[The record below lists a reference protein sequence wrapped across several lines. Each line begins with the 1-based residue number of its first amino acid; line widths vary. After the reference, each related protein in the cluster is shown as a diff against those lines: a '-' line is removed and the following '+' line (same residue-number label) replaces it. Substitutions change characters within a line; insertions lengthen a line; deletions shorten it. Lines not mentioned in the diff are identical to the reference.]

1 MEAAYSLG
9 FVSFGVASAAEP
21 LYYDEL
27 VRWLAEG
34 KHGDM
39 KWFERNLQL
48 RRDPRGL
55 LKDCRAVVC
64 LAYPY
69 SREKPCTPDGFSV
82 SRYSEPLLD
91 DYHKRL
97 RKLAGEVAAVI
108 RRRYPGSRS
117 RVCVDSAPVM
127 ERSLAAASGVGF
139 IGKNTSLIVPG
150 VGSCVYLVEIL
161 TTAPFAP
168 TPPLPESAG
177 SCGDCTKCLDACPT
191 GALEA
196 PYRLDAAKCLS
207 YLTIEHRAPVK
218 VGIGRLMGSC
228 ILGCDRCQEVC
239 PYNSGMESEK
249 ICLPSSRDF
258 LNMDDEAFDSR
269 FGRTA
274 LARAGI
280 EKLKENI
287 KAVMAGSSSRQ
298 KRLKLKEIP
307 CITSDMTILD
317 IVSSYRETEKVFKR
331 YDEKAGVCLCC
342 QALFD
347 PLEDVAEKFGLDLEQ
362 VLSDLE
368 KAANKGEGVT
378 D

>member
-1 MEAAYSLG
+1 LDGCGGISGRRSSITGEVKEAAIALG
-9 FVSFGVASAAEP
+9 FVAFGVAPAAVP
-21 LYYDEL
+21 PFHDEL

-39 KWFERNLQL
+39 KWFERNLHL
-48 RRDPRGL
+48 RHDPAGL
-55 LKDCRAVVC
+55 LKGCRAVVS

-69 SREKPCTPDGFSV
+69 SRKKPCTSDGFCV

-108 RRRYPGSRS
+108 RRRYPDSRS

-127 ERSLAAASGVGF
+127 ERSLAAASGAGF

-150 VGSCVYLVEIL
+150 VGSFVYLAEIL
-161 TTAPFAP
+161 TTATLAP

-177 SCGDCTKCLDACPT
+177 SCGACTRCLDACPT

-196 PYRLDAAKCLS
+196 PYRLDAGRCLS
-207 YLTIEHRAPVK
+207 YLTIEHKAPVNL
-218 VGIGRLMGSC
+218 GTGGLMGSC

-239 PYNSGMESEK
+239 PYNDGMASEE

-258 LNMDDEAFDSR
+258 LNMDDAAFDSR

-280 EKLKENI
+280 EKIKGNI
-287 KAVMAGSSSRQ
+287 TAVLHGSTRTA
-298 KRLKLKEIP
+298 P
-307 CITSDMTILD
+307 G
-317 IVSSYRETEKVFKR
+317 EKP
-331 YDEKAGVCLCC
+331 A
-342 QALFD
+342 
-347 PLEDVAEKFGLDLEQ
+347 
-362 VLSDLE
+362 
-368 KAANKGEGVT
+368 VT
-378 D
+378 